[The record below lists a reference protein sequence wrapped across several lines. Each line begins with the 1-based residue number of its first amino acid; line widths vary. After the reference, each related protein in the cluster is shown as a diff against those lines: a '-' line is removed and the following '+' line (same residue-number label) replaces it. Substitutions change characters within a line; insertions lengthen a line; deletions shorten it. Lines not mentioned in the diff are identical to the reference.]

1 MGYEELA
8 EKLMITRCLLLS
20 KEAWS
25 HATCCDEGCFP
36 SPSHQWAASG
46 EGFAVVVCGTAVS
59 CIIIWRTPGDLFFLK
74 ICVIIE
80 NNLSPEP
87 VNRLL
92 KWQPSIGT
100 VSYHQQ
106 MGGGI
111 WLLGFLLA
119 WYIASSHAHTC
130 TQKPF
135 DSLRYTFPPPVH
147 ACSNVC
153 FSHKQSI
160 FMCRKHHMEAGI
172 EPPLKFFNWFLL
184 RMLDGQHFWRMLNS
198 LIAWGKHCLL

>member
-106 MGGGI
+106 MGGLAFRI
-111 WLLGFLLA
+111 SLGMVHSKLTR
-119 WYIASSHAHTC
+119 AHMHT
-130 TQKPF
+130 KAF
-135 DSLRYTFPPPVH
+135 WFFKVHFPTPCP
-147 ACSNVC
+147 
-153 FSHKQSI
+153 
-160 FMCRKHHMEAGI
+160 
-172 EPPLKFFNWFLL
+172 
-184 RMLDGQHFWRMLNS
+184 
-198 LIAWGKHCLL
+198 CLLKCLFLS